1 MLYWNCGQWHSQSQ
15 WQSVWVADI
24 WVTQIGH
31 LGDMPWTL
39 GWDTIGNKSV
49 LKIVINDTM
58 NLFYRTAISILLIS
72 NHNSQWVLFDKIA
85 SEYFIWKIYLYFS
98 IGNGQPRE
106 PALYQLYRHT
116 FVPVAAADTG
126 VFSFIHSPSS
136 WNINLN
142 ENSYLFLNL
151 DWQTFYCRP
160 LFCVSNFV
168 ALFIILCNFSIL
180 SYSHNVQ

>member
-106 PALYQLYRHT
+106 PALCQLYLHT
-116 FVPVAAADTG
+116 FVPHWLI
-126 VFSFIHSPSS
+126 VF
-136 WNINLN
+136 NLN
-142 ENSYLFLNL
+142 LSTGFSTCCLCHLNYKL
-151 DWQTFYCRP
+151 
-160 LFCVSNFV
+160 LS
-168 ALFIILCNFSIL
+168 AELILVL
-180 SYSHNVQ
+180 P